1 METKIKSLFQLDRSN
16 FTLDPSLSGK
26 YEKAINS
33 PDVIRMREELRAITS
48 KVKGF
53 PK

>member
-26 YEKAINS
+26 YQKAINY
-33 PDVIRMREELRAITS
+33 
-48 KVKGF
+48 
-53 PK
+53 

>member
-1 METKIKSLFQLDRSN
+1 METKIKSLFHLDRSN
-16 FTLDPSLSGK
+16 FTPDSSLNGK
-26 YEKAINS
+26 LEKAIYS
-33 PDVIRMREELRAITS
+33 PDVVRMREELRAIKS